1 MDGRSVGDEA
11 RFVTD
16 NMGGHYAPS
25 SFPQTLVE
33 QLIRHE
39 GERLKPYRCTAGK
52 LTIGVGRNIED
63 NGIRQSESRFMLMND
78 IAECENDLLRIF
90 PHWEGFSNSR
100 KLALTDLRFNLG
112 PNRFRTFRRMI
123 AAINNNDWP
132 TASREALD
140 SAWAR
145 QVQKD
150 RVNTITR
157 QLGEE

>member
-1 MDGRSVGDEA
+1 
-11 RFVTD
+11 
-16 NMGGHYAPS
+16 
-25 SFPQTLVE
+25 VE

-63 NGIRQSESRFMLMND
+63 NGIRRSESRYMLMND
-78 IAECENDLLRIF
+78 LAECEADLEQIFHHWAEFSDNRRI
-90 PHWEGFSNSR
+90 
-100 KLALTDLRFNLG
+100 ALIDLRMNLG
-112 PNRFRTFRRMI
+112 PIRFRTFRRMI

-132 TASREALD
+132 VAVREALD
-140 SAWAR
+140 SRWAR

-157 QLGEE
+157 QLGEG